1 MDEVRIIGPKSQ
13 IDEITPDMLQIEI
26 NVSSLDLEK
35 TGSQQV
41 EISNISIQSDFGEG
55 CWISGR
61 YYAFVKVSKKQ

>member
-1 MDEVRIIGPKSQ
+1 
-13 IDEITPDMLQIEI
+13 MLQIEI

-61 YYAFVKVSKKQ
+61 YYAVVKVSKKQ